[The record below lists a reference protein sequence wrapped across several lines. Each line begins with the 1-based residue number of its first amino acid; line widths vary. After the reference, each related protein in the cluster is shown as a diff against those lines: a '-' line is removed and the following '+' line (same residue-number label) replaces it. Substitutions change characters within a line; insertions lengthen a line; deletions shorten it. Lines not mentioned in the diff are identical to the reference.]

1 MNADAETASTILR
14 DFGADYLS
22 GILYD
27 RIVVNGETMRGYELL
42 FPDLRKNLSMAAL
55 EAQGIENDYVI
66 DETTG
71 KAAWTPEHIEW
82 LYKAYSNPG
91 SKTESNY
98 CHAVADGGKPHHHV
112 R

>member
-1 MNADAETASTILR
+1 
-14 DFGADYLS
+14 
-22 GILYD
+22 
-27 RIVVNGETMRGYELL
+27 MRGYELL

-71 KAAWTPEHIEW
+71 KAAWM
-82 LYKAYSNPG
+82 YKAYSNPG